1 MGNEFRCAFFTD
13 EYESTVSFYRDLL
26 EFQVGES
33 WDRASDDK
41 GAIFLAG
48 SGMIEV
54 LTKPGHE
61 RSWVW
66 SKEKPRGFAIVIEL
80 DDVDGFY
87 TRILEK
93 EIVVA
98 AAIADWEWA
107 HRSFRIEDPNGVTLY
122 FYSEIEGVHK

>member
-1 MGNEFRCAFFTD
+1 MDNEFRCAFFTD

-33 WDRASDDK
+33 WNRAPDDK
-41 GAIFLAG
+41 GTIFLAG

-80 DDVDGFY
+80 DDVDAFY
-87 TRILEK
+87 ARILEK

-98 AAIADWEWA
+98 ASIADWEWG